1 MSSLSTD
8 LHLAAQQKLALT
20 PQLKEA
26 LQVLQ
31 MSTQDL
37 AEAVAEKAAANPLI
51 ETDADGF
58 DPTFDHGEAPAPAAD
73 PVPFDRPVGVESNF
87 ERSEALIT
95 WSQTAR
101 RTENEDESPEA
112 GELVAREETLAE
124 HLLKQLGCSA
134 ADPELKACAEWLVG
148 CLDDNGF
155 LADPLEDCAA
165 SAPFAADDAV
175 WRAALRLLQSFDPAG
190 VAALNLT
197 ESLLLQI
204 KARTDL
210 ADDVR
215 QTAEALLAA
224 GPERLVKL
232 TTAKAARTFK
242 QPESVVAAAISAVR
256 KLTPRPAADFADPRQ
271 SAAVIPD
278 VILYRTEAGLEV
290 RLNPQ
295 VVPALRF
302 NDEYFQLLTKAKL
315 SGDEAVQWK
324 TRSQDAK
331 TFIRALEQ
339 RFSTVTAVAQTIVD
353 AQHAFF
359 TEGLTAL
366 RPMVLRDVAQ
376 RLNLSE
382 STVSRAT
389 VGKYLQTDRGTF
401 ELKFFFTSALTGG
414 TAGAVSALTARRRIR
429 ELIDAEDPKAPLSD
443 EAIARQLTAE
453 GIEIARRTV
462 AKYREAENI
471 APKSLRRRMKVLQ

>member
-58 DPTFDHGEAPAPAAD
+58 DPTFDHGEAPPPAVD

-124 HLLKQLGCSA
+124 HLLKQLGCSS

-175 WRAALRLLQSFDPAG
+175 WRAALRLLQSFDPSG
-190 VAALNLT
+190 VAALNLA

-215 QTAEALLAA
+215 QAAEALLAA

-278 VILYRTEAGLEV
+278 VILYRTEAGLKV

-315 SGDEAVQWK
+315 SGDEAAQWK

-353 AQHAFF
+353 
-359 TEGLTAL
+359 AL

-443 EAIARQLTAE
+443 EAIARQLTVK

-471 APKSLRRRMKVLQ
+471 APKSLRRRMKSKE

>member
-58 DPTFDHGEAPAPAAD
+58 DPTFDHGEAPPPAVD

-124 HLLKQLGCSA
+124 HLLKQLGCSS

-175 WRAALRLLQSFDPAG
+175 WRAALRLLQSFDPSG
-190 VAALNLT
+190 VAALNLA

-215 QTAEALLAA
+215 HAAEPLLAA

-232 TTAKAARTFK
+232 TTAKAARTIK

-278 VILYRTEAGLEV
+278 VILYRTEAGLKV

-315 SGDEAVQWK
+315 SGDEAAQWK

-353 AQHAFF
+353 
-359 TEGLTAL
+359 AL

-443 EAIARQLTAE
+443 EAIARQLTVK

-471 APKSLRRRMKVLQ
+471 APKSLRRRMKSKE

>member
-1 MSSLSTD
+1 M
-8 LHLAAQQKLALT
+8 
-20 PQLKEA
+20 
-26 LQVLQ
+26 
-31 MSTQDL
+31 
-37 AEAVAEKAAANPLI
+37 
-51 ETDADGF
+51 
-58 DPTFDHGEAPAPAAD
+58 
-73 PVPFDRPVGVESNF
+73 
-87 ERSEALIT
+87 
-95 WSQTAR
+95 
-101 RTENEDESPEA
+101 
-112 GELVAREETLAE
+112 
-124 HLLKQLGCSA
+124 
-134 ADPELKACAEWLVG
+134 G

-175 WRAALRLLQSFDPAG
+175 WRAALRLLQSFDPSG
-190 VAALNLT
+190 VAALNLA

-215 QTAEALLAA
+215 QAAEALLAA

-271 SAAVIPD
+271 SAAGIPD
-278 VILYRTEAGLEV
+278 VILYRTEAGLKV

-315 SGDEAVQWK
+315 SGDEAAQWK

-339 RFSTVTAVAQTIVD
+339 RFSTVTAVAQTNVD
-353 AQHAFF
+353 
-359 TEGLTAL
+359 AL

-443 EAIARQLTAE
+443 EAIARQLTVK

-471 APKSLRRRMKVLQ
+471 APKSLRRRMKSKE